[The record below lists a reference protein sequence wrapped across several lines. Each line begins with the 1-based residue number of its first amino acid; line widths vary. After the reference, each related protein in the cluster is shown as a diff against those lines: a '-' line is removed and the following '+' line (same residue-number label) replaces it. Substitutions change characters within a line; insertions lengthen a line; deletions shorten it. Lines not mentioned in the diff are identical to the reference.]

1 MKRDYGGVGTIALR
15 ASALLKAMSQDIED
29 QRKEFN
35 QTEYYQ
41 TFTRNAVAKL
51 PKLSRRIVEQA
62 IKEMEDDGYQ
72 FNKKQ
77 VGNVE
82 QYALTIQNVI
92 DIYAHR
98 KISKY
103 RDIHKSPYVI
113 FVVNLKGGVS
123 KTVSTV
129 TLAHALRVHQDLLRH
144 DLRILVIDLDPQAS
158 STMFLDH
165 THSIG
170 SILET
175 AAQAMLND
183 LDAETLRKEVIRPT
197 IVPGVDVIPAS
208 IDDGFVAS
216 QWKELVEE
224 HLPGQN
230 QYEILRRNIIDR
242 VADDYDFI
250 FIDTGPHLDPFLL
263 NGLAASDLLLTPTP
277 PAQVDFH
284 STLKYLTRLPEML
297 EQLEEEGVEPRL
309 SASIGFMSKMTGKR
323 DHETSHSLAREVY
336 ASNILD
342 SSLPRLDGFERCG
355 ESFDTVISANPQSY
369 PGSAEALKK
378 ARTEAERFT
387 KAVFDRIEFVRGEA
401 A

>member
-98 KISKY
+98 KIPKY

-144 DLRILVIDLDPQAS
+144 DLRILVIDLD
-158 STMFLDH
+158 
-165 THSIG
+165 
-170 SILET
+170 
-175 AAQAMLND
+175 
-183 LDAETLRKEVIRPT
+183 V
-197 IVPGVDVIPAS
+197 
-208 IDDGFVAS
+208 
-216 QWKELVEE
+216 
-224 HLPGQN
+224 
-230 QYEILRRNIIDR
+230 
-242 VADDYDFI
+242 
-250 FIDTGPHLDPFLL
+250 
-263 NGLAASDLLLTPTP
+263 
-277 PAQVDFH
+277 
-284 STLKYLTRLPEML
+284 
-297 EQLEEEGVEPRL
+297 
-309 SASIGFMSKMTGKR
+309 
-323 DHETSHSLAREVY
+323 
-336 ASNILD
+336 
-342 SSLPRLDGFERCG
+342 
-355 ESFDTVISANPQSY
+355 
-369 PGSAEALKK
+369 
-378 ARTEAERFT
+378 
-387 KAVFDRIEFVRGEA
+387 
-401 A
+401 

>member
-98 KISKY
+98 KIPKY

-123 KTVSTV
+123 KTVS
-129 TLAHALRVHQDLLRH
+129 LPLIASKSHFYCQPPALHWQQNSLKHHFGIRRFRSLLYNRSYSAHIRWGTARYRAAGVLRNR
-144 DLRILVIDLDPQAS
+144 PQAERRAGHPRDARRPARRGRD
-158 STMFLDH
+158 FD
-165 THSIG
+165 G
-170 SILET
+170 R
-175 AAQAMLND
+175 AAQ
-183 LDAETLRKEVIRPT
+183 
-197 IVPGVDVIPAS
+197 
-208 IDDGFVAS
+208 
-216 QWKELVEE
+216 
-224 HLPGQN
+224 
-230 QYEILRRNIIDR
+230 
-242 VADDYDFI
+242 
-250 FIDTGPHLDPFLL
+250 
-263 NGLAASDLLLTPTP
+263 
-277 PAQVDFH
+277 
-284 STLKYLTRLPEML
+284 
-297 EQLEEEGVEPRL
+297 
-309 SASIGFMSKMTGKR
+309 
-323 DHETSHSLAREVY
+323 
-336 ASNILD
+336 
-342 SSLPRLDGFERCG
+342 CG
-355 ESFDTVISANPQSY
+355 ENRRQSARQTPRRSRSRISAAV
-369 PGSAEALKK
+369 SAY
-378 ARTEAERFT
+378 RPS
-387 KAVFDRIEFVRGEA
+387 V
-401 A
+401 